1 MTAGQVT
8 VRGRRTKTRSPPRTT
23 PGPQPAASRRS
34 AIMPAAKAADSD
46 GSVGSPARN
55 DDMHAHS
62 PQLQH
67 VRRRQNRVGKRYR
80 DKLTAGFE
88 SLQATLGAEDAGT
101 PRDAFEGVKQ
111 QDTAADGQGRRSRT
125 QRRSLNKAKV
135 LDLTCERVKALLQE
149 WESLKAAQEAMQKE
163 REVERW

>member
-1 MTAGQVT
+1 
-8 VRGRRTKTRSPPRTT
+8 
-23 PGPQPAASRRS
+23 
-34 AIMPAAKAADSD
+34 MPIAKAADSEEL
-46 GSVGSPARN
+46 VGSPARD
-55 DDMHAHS
+55 DDMHAHN

-88 SLQATLGAEDAGT
+88 SLQATLGADDAGV

-111 QDTAADGQGRRSRT
+111 EDSATDGQGRRSRT
-125 QRRSLNKAKV
+125 QRRALNKAKV

-163 REVERW
+163 RELERW